1 MKNAI
6 LLSLFMLLQS
16 MHAQRIERVEPEFW
30 WAGFQRESL
39 DILVYGEGI
48 GDCEVR
54 SQALPI
60 LGLTK
65 TENPRYLF
73 FHINTKDVS
82 AGSYPIEFFKK
93 GKRVAQFNYV
103 FKPRKKDSALRQ
115 SFGTEDAIYLLMPD
129 RFCNGNPNNDAKPE
143 LAELPNRSNPG
154 GRHGGDLEGII
165 QRLDYLQDL
174 GVTALWS
181 TPLLEDNDSA
191 YSYHGYAQ
199 SNSYRIDA
207 RYGGNEKYLELS
219 QELHRRGMKLIMD
232 FVTNHWGLPHH
243 LVQDLPTY
251 TWIHQFPGY
260 GQTNYRTSTVLDPN
274 ASRRDRMYCSDGW
287 FVKTM
292 PDLNQTNPL
301 VLNYLIQ
308 SALWWI
314 EYADLDGFRVDTYSY
329 GDPNSMATWTK
340 AITDE
345 FPNFNITGEIWMHD
359 QAQIAYWQ
367 KDSKIGALKS
377 YNSHLPA
384 VMDFCF
390 HDAVL
395 QAFNENEGSWDK
407 GLIRFYENLV
417 NDFLYP
423 NPANQLIFLE
433 NHDTQ
438 RFNEVYPDF
447 KKYSMALSLLLT
459 HRGIPQLYYGSEIGM
474 QGKKEVG
481 DGDVR
486 RDFPGGWKGDPT
498 QGFTPEGRT
507 ESMRAYFDFTKSLL
521 NWRKNAPAVH
531 HGTTIQFVPENNLY
545 VYFRIHKDQRIM
557 VLINNS
563 NQKASIDWQ
572 RFKEGWNGFTKLKR
586 VPGNQIQPMGE
597 VTEVPAQTA
606 LIFELVNE

>member
-1 MKNAI
+1 MKYTLLLSFLI
-6 LLSLFMLLQS
+6 LLQGMQ
-16 MHAQRIERVEPEFW
+16 AQRVERVEPEFW

-39 DILVYGEGI
+39 DILVYGEGLS
-48 GDCEVR
+48 DCEVR
-54 SQALPI
+54 SQALAI

-73 FHINTKDVS
+73 IHVNTKDVS

-103 FKPRKKDSALRQ
+103 LKPRKKDSALRS

-129 RFCNGNPNNDAKPE
+129 RFCNGNPNNDAIAG
-143 LAELPNRSNPG
+143 LTELPNRANPG

-219 QELHRRGMKLIMD
+219 QELHQRGMKLIMD
-232 FVTNHWGLPHH
+232 FVTNHWGLPHP
-243 LVQDLPTY
+243 LVRDLPTY

-274 ASRRDRMYCSDGW
+274 ASRHDRMYCSDGW

-292 PDLNQTNPL
+292 PDLNQSNPL

-329 GDPNSMATWTK
+329 GDPKSMASWTK
-340 AITDE
+340 AIADE
-345 FPNFNITGEIWMHD
+345 FPNFNITGEVWMHD

-367 KDSKIGALKS
+367 KDSKIGALNS

-395 QAFNENEGSWDK
+395 QAFHENEGSWDK
-407 GLIRFYENLV
+407 GLIRFYENMV

-447 KKYSMALSLLLT
+447 RKYNMALSLLLT
-459 HRGIPQLYYGSEIGM
+459 HRGIPQLYYGTEIGM

-486 RDFPGGWKGDPT
+486 RDFPGGWKGDSD
-498 QGFTPEGRT
+498 QGFTPKGRT
-507 ESMRAYFDFTKSLL
+507 ERMQTYFEFTKALL
-521 NWRKNAPAVH
+521 NWRKNASAVH
-531 HGTTIQFVPENNLY
+531 HGRTIQFVPENNLY
-545 VYFRIHKDQRIM
+545 VYFRMHAQQRIM

-563 NQKASIDWQ
+563 NQKANIDWQ
-572 RFKEGWNGFTKLKR
+572 RFKEGWNGFSRLKQ
-586 VPGNQIQPMGE
+586 VPGNQVQPMEE